1 MKPIHE
7 MSINEIKAAYDNNKL
22 TVYEVTK
29 YFINRIIEIDNGETN
44 YNSVLEIN
52 PDALFEAQKCDFE
65 RLSGKEKGF
74 LHGIPVLLKDNINT
88 LGKMHTT
95 AGALAFKDHYA
106 ENDAS
111 IVEALKDAGAII
123 LGKTN
128 LTELACFMTLK
139 NRNGYSSHGGQVL
152 CPWNI
157 DEDPSGSSTG
167 SAVAMSLGLAPF
179 AIGTETGGS
188 IMSPSR
194 KNGIVGLKP
203 TIGFI
208 SRSGIIPISST
219 LDTAGPMARNVS
231 DIAVSL
237 SALRNFDSNDPITYT
252 KESAFK
258 DFTSYLN
265 PNGSKGKNIGIVL
278 NDYDKLSDTEKS
290 LFDNM
295 VKLLETSGA
304 NITKDVS
311 IEEPK
316 RIFHI
321 MLYEFK
327 SNFNAFLA
335 QNNMPIQTLDELIT
349 FNRDNEKEALKYG
362 QILLEEVASNTSG
375 KLNEKEYLEALNER
389 DIKTKELNKLF
400 EKYDMLIFA
409 NYTSLGPECG
419 FPSMTIP
426 IGLDDDQMPVG
437 TYFLAKQFN
446 EHKLIEIAYDLEQ
459 KLNIHLD
466 PLKK

>member
-1 MKPIHE
+1 MTIT
-7 MSINEIKAAYDNNKL
+7 EIQKAYEDNTL
-22 TVYEVTK
+22 TVYGVTK
-29 YFINRIIEIDNGETN
+29 YFMERISAIDNGEIK
-44 YNSVLEIN
+44 YNSVLEVN

-65 RLSGKEKGF
+65 RSKGKNKGY

-88 LGKMHTT
+88 VGKMHTT
-95 AGALAFKDHYA
+95 AGALAFKTHYA
-106 ENDAS
+106 NEDAS
-111 IVEALKDAGAII
+111 IVTTLKEAGAII

-167 SAVAMSLGLAPF
+167 SAVSMSLGLAPF

-208 SRSGIIPISST
+208 SRNGIIPISST

-231 DIAVSL
+231 DIAIAL
-237 SALRNFDSNDPITYT
+237 SGLRDFDKKDPITYT
-252 KESAFK
+252 KETSFK
-258 DFTSYLN
+258 DYTNYLN
-265 PNGSKGKNIGIVL
+265 PDGAKNKKIGVIL
-278 NDYDKLSDTEKS
+278 NDYDKLNDKEQS
-290 LFDNM
+290 LFNNM
-295 VKLLETSGA
+295 LLTLEKNGA
-304 NITKDVS
+304 TIDKDVK

-316 RIFHI
+316 KIFQI

-327 SNFNAFLA
+327 SNFNAFLK
-335 QNNMPIQTLDELIT
+335 QNDMPITSLASLIRY
-349 FNRDNEKEALKYG
+349 NRDNEKEALKYG
-362 QILLEEVASNTSG
+362 QILLEEVESNTSG
-375 KLNEKEYLEALNER
+375 RLNEKEYIDALSER
-389 DIKTKELNKLF
+389 KHKSDELKDLF
-400 EKYDMLIFA
+400 KSYDMLIFA

-419 FPSMTIP
+419 FPSMTLP
-426 IGLDDDQMPVG
+426 LGLDKDSMPVG
-437 TYFLAKQFN
+437 TYFLANKFH
-446 EHKLIEIAYDLEQ
+446 EHNLIEIGYSLEQ
-459 KLNIHLD
+459 ALNVNLD
-466 PLKK
+466 PLQK